1 MAHTLLLIRLVTSLL
16 SVYFVTRTL
25 AALARLSSS
34 HEIENWFTSPD
45 KRSNHALSWEME
57 SELFHLKRAKVH
69 SPVSTK
75 STRENLADLCYLA
88 SLLQNTESGGE
99 SRLSSSAAMLEQL
112 SRDPES
118 GGERRSSS
126 SAAMLEQLSR
136 DPESGGERRPSLSA
150 AMLLV
155 APSRLLAQSV
165 GSFLLGFGVYLISVY
180 HRDLKIMWGAGGSV
194 VLMVVFI
201 VLTTYKLLFHQV
213 PFKAKSSRDSQL
225 ERWNVLA
232 NNAFRVRGVDRATK
246 ADRLATLYHEYVS
259 NSGGTDRL
267 RDSPLLEALA
277 KQAPASN
284 SASGV
289 SSGDPS
295 GAQGAANESTEPS
308 EQALSPNAQTAHPS
322 DLGVGN
328 RSGLEP
334 LLVEVLESQKRSTL
348 AIEALL
354 HAYQQTGQVD
364 STAGDP
370 TPSPTS
376 EPPAV

>member
-99 SRLSSSAAMLEQL
+99 SRL
-112 SRDPES
+112 
-118 GGERRSSS
+118 SS